1 MEVFKIGIIGK
12 GFVGSAV
19 AAGFSASTGFE
30 SEIRVYDIDPR
41 KSIDS
46 LEDTVNKSEFL
57 FVSVPTP
64 ASVDGS
70 INLEPLKQCL
80 ASIDSVLDKEISP
93 IVLIRSTIIPGSS
106 QSFQETFPKLR
117 IVFNPEFLTER
128 NALFDFISQQ
138 RFILGGNEA
147 DVARV
152 KDLLI
157 ARFGITTNIIQTSF
171 ETAELI
177 KYMCNTFFA
186 TKVSFMN
193 EMYLISEK
201 INADWEL
208 VREGFLRDGR
218 VGVSHTNVPGH
229 DGKLGFGGHCF
240 PKDIQ
245 ALIKFSESI
254 GVDSNTLKGAWK
266 TNLFVRPEKDWEK

>member
-1 MEVFKIGIIGK
+1 
-12 GFVGSAV
+12 
-19 AAGFSASTGFE
+19 
-30 SEIRVYDIDPR
+30 
-41 KSIDS
+41 
-46 LEDTVNKSEFL
+46 
-57 FVSVPTP
+57 
-64 ASVDGS
+64 
-70 INLEPLKQCL
+70 
-80 ASIDSVLDKEISP
+80 
-93 IVLIRSTIIPGSS
+93 
-106 QSFQETFPKLR
+106 
-117 IVFNPEFLTER
+117 
-128 NALFDFISQQ
+128 
-138 RFILGGNEA
+138 
-147 DVARV
+147 
-152 KDLLI
+152 
-157 ARFGITTNIIQTSF
+157 
-171 ETAELI
+171 
-177 KYMCNTFFA
+177 
-186 TKVSFMN
+186 MN

>member
-12 GFVGSAV
+12 GFVGGAV

-30 SEIRVYDIDPR
+30 SIIKVYDIDPK
-41 KSIDS
+41 KSINS
-46 LEDTVNKSEFL
+46 IEETVNDSEFL

-64 ASVDGS
+64 ASIDGS
-70 INLEPLKQCL
+70 INLEPLKKCL
-80 ASIDSVLDKEISP
+80 ESINAVLENGNSP

-106 QSFQETFPKLR
+106 RSFQEMFPSLK

-138 RFILGGNEA
+138 RFILGGA
-147 DVARV
+147 KQVVSRV
-152 KDLLI
+152 KELLI
-157 ARFGITTNIIQTSF
+157 ARFGKTTNIIETSY
-171 ETAELI
+171 ESAELI

-193 EMYLISEK
+193 EMYLISQK
-201 INADWEL
+201 INADWDI
-208 VREGFLRDGR
+208 VREGFIRDGR

-245 ALIKFSESI
+245 AMINFSNSI
-254 GVDSNTLKGAWK
+254 GVDANTLKGAWE
-266 TNLFVRPEKDWEK
+266 TNLKVRPEKDWEK

>member
-1 MEVFKIGIIGK
+1 MSKFRIGVIGK

-19 AAGFSASTGFE
+19 AAGFSAASGFE
-30 SEIRVYDIDPR
+30 SEIRVFDIDPK
-41 KSIDS
+41 KSLNTLD
-46 LEDTVNKSEFL
+46 EVVNKSDFL
-57 FVSVPTP
+57 FISVPTP
-64 ASVDGS
+64 ASQDGS
-70 INLEPLKQCL
+70 INLKILQDCL
-80 ASIDSVLDKEISP
+80 MSVQEALTENNP
-93 IVLIRSTIIPGSS
+93 VVLIRSTIVPGST
-106 QSFQETFPKLR
+106 SFFQKQFPNLR
-117 IVFNPEFLTER
+117 LVFNPEFLTER

-138 RFILGGNEA
+138 RFILGGHP
-147 DVARV
+147 
-152 KDLLI
+152 KDIAPVRELLL
-157 ARFGITTNIIQTSF
+157 ARFGKTANIIETSF

-193 EMYLISEK
+193 EMYLVSNRIG
-201 INADWEL
+201 ADWDL

-245 ALIKFSESI
+245 AMIHFSKSI
-254 GVDSNTLKGAWK
+254 GIETHTLKGAWK
-266 TNLFVRPEKDWEK
+266 TNLEVRPEKDWES